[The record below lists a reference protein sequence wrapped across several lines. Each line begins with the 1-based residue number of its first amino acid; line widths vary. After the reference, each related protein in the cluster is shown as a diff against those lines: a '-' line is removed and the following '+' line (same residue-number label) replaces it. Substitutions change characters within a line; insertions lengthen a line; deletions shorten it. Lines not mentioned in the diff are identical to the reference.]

1 MKISHI
7 FTKWR
12 WRVVNF
18 SNRQGVFKKATLAK
32 ISQIWQHWKGR
43 FIKFCVKGP
52 SLRTLDSSIFDHK
65 ASTYRVHKIRVKHN
79 IGTDFG
85 ESAKDS

>member
-32 ISQIWQHWKGR
+32 ISQIWQHCFRALESTKVFVDR
-43 FIKFCVKGP
+43 SFHTKFYERSLQTPP
-52 SLRTLDSSIFDHK
+52 SEHQCQ
-65 ASTYRVHKIRVKHN
+65 STNLPRVCEHA
-79 IGTDFG
+79 T
-85 ESAKDS
+85 